1 VDVHYLADDIPVEQA
16 TNFETIVNL
25 KTANALGVDIP
36 PMLPASADEVIE

>member
-1 VDVHYLADDIPVEQA
+1 VDVHHLADDIPIEQT

-25 KTANALGVDIP
+25 KTDKALGVDIP